1 MKAKG
6 LIKWIFALIVVAI
19 IGFFGFVFKVNE
31 GQCAVVTRFGAARAE
46 ITEAGMYLRLPWP
59 FENVTVYDGRKQYMD
74 SGYLETLTHDKKNV
88 IMQTYAIW
96 SISDPLQYYT
106 SVGSTALA
114 EKYLGDLI
122 TNSKNGTMGTYDL
135 SSLVSMDE
143 DDIKINEIEGLMLD
157 EVSEHAREQYGI
169 QVHDLR
175 IKRLGLPTT
184 NVQSVFTQMQAE
196 RQKYIDQLL
205 AEGERDAKI
214 IKSESDA
221 EAAQI
226 IAQGRE
232 QAAEINAE
240 TEREVAQIYADA
252 HTQDPELYKF
262 LRKLAAL
269 EASVDENTVMIIEM
283 DQAPFDVLA
292 GN

>member
-1 MKAKG
+1 MKTKG

-46 ITEAGMYLRLPWP
+46 ITQAGMYFRLPWP
-59 FENVTVYDGRKQYMD
+59 FENVTTYDARKQYMD

-96 SISDPLQYYT
+96 SISDPLRYYT

-135 SSLVSMDE
+135 SSLVSMEE
-143 DDIKINEIEGLMLD
+143 DDIKIAEIEGIMLD
-157 EVSEHAREQYGI
+157 EVSAHAGEQYGI

-184 NVQSVFTQMQAE
+184 NVQSVFSQMQAE

-214 IKSESDA
+214 IKSQSDA
-221 EAAQI
+221 EAARI
-226 IAQGRE
+226 IAEGRE
-232 QAAEINAE
+232 EAAGINAE

-269 EASVDENTVMIIEM
+269 EASVDENTVMIVEM
-283 DQAPFDVLA
+283 DQAPFDVLS
-292 GN
+292 GG

>member
-46 ITEAGMYLRLPWP
+46 ITEAGMYFRLPWP
-59 FENVTVYDGRKQYMD
+59 FENVTVYDARKQYMD

-96 SISDPLQYYT
+96 SIRDPLQYYT

-135 SSLVSMDE
+135 SSLVSMEE
-143 DDIKINEIEGLMLD
+143 DNIKINEIEGLMLD
-157 EVSEHAREQYGI
+157 EVSEYAREQYGI

-262 LRKLAAL
+262 LRRLAAL

>member
-6 LIKWIFALIVVAI
+6 LIKWIFALIVAAI

-31 GQCAVVTRFGAARAE
+31 GNCAVVTRFGAARAE
-46 ITEAGMYLRLPWP
+46 ITEAGMYFRLPWP
-59 FENVTVYDGRKQYMD
+59 FENVTIYDARKQYMD

-96 SISDPLQYYT
+96 SISDPLKYYT
-106 SVGSTALA
+106 SVGNTALA

-135 SSLVSMDE
+135 SSLVSMKE
-143 DDIKINEIEGLMLD
+143 EDIKITEIEQLMLAD
-157 EVSEHAREQYGI
+157 VGAHAREQYGI
-169 QVHDLR
+169 EVHDLHL
-175 IKRLGLPTT
+175 KRLGLPTT
-184 NVQSVFTQMQAE
+184 NVKSVFSQMQAE

-226 IAQGRE
+226 IAEGRE
-232 QAAEINAE
+232 QAAQINAE

-252 HTQDPELYKF
+252 HTQDTELYSF

-269 EASVDENTVMIIEM
+269 EAAVDANTVMIIEM
-283 DQAPFDVLA
+283 DQAPFDVLT

>member
-1 MKAKG
+1 MKTKG
-6 LIKWIFALIVVAI
+6 LIKWVFALIVVAI

-46 ITEAGMYLRLPWP
+46 ITQAGMYFRLPWP
-59 FENVTVYDGRKQYMD
+59 FENVTTYDARKQYMD

-96 SISDPLQYYT
+96 SISDPLRYYT

-122 TNSKNGTMGTYDL
+122 TNSKNGTMGTYEL
-135 SSLVSMDE
+135 SSLVSMEE
-143 DDIKINEIEGLMLD
+143 DDIKIAEIEGIMLA
-157 EVSEHAREQYGI
+157 EVSEHASEQYGI
-169 QVHDLR
+169 EVHDLR

-184 NVQSVFTQMQAE
+184 NVQSVFSQMQAE

-214 IKSESDA
+214 IKSQSDA
-221 EAAQI
+221 EAARI
-226 IAQGRE
+226 IAEGRE
-232 QAAEINAE
+232 EAAGINAE

-269 EASVDENTVMIIEM
+269 EASVDENTVMIVEM
-283 DQAPFDVLA
+283 DQAPFDVLS
-292 GN
+292 GG

>member
-59 FENVTVYDGRKQYMD
+59 FENVTVYDARKQYMD

-96 SISDPLQYYT
+96 SIRDPLQYYT

>member
-96 SISDPLQYYT
+96 SIRDPLQYYT

>member
-157 EVSEHAREQYGI
+157 EVSEHAQEQYGI

-262 LRKLAAL
+262 LRRLAAL